1 MDEEFKSNDPAVLVK
16 NMIDMDDEEIDHD
29 DDKMEVQ
36 DDNNDKLQNFKKMVM
51 EVLEDNE
58 FMDKRSLKLDIDD
71 FLKLLLVFNQKNIHF
86 K

>member
-1 MDEEFKSNDPAVLVK
+1 MDEEFKSNDPTVLVK

-36 DDNNDKLQNFKKMVM
+36 DDTNDKLQNFKKMVM

-71 FLKLLLVFNQKNIHF
+71 FLKLLLVFN
-86 K
+86 

>member
-36 DDNNDKLQNFKKMVM
+36 DDTNDKLQNFKKMVM

-71 FLKLLLVFNQKNIHF
+71 FLKLLLVFN
-86 K
+86 

>member
-58 FMDKRSLKLDIDD
+58 FMDKRSLKLEIDD
-71 FLKLLLVFNQKNIHF
+71 FLKLLLVFN
-86 K
+86 

>member
-1 MDEEFKSNDPAVLVK
+1 MDEEFKSNDPTVLVK

-36 DDNNDKLQNFKKMVM
+36 DDTNDKLQNFKKMVM
-51 EVLEDNE
+51 EDLEDNE

-71 FLKLLLVFNQKNIHF
+71 FLKLLLVFN
-86 K
+86 

>member
-16 NMIDMDDEEIDHD
+16 NMNDMDDEEIDHD

-71 FLKLLLVFNQKNIHF
+71 FLKLLLVFN
-86 K
+86 

>member
-1 MDEEFKSNDPAVLVK
+1 MDEEFKSNDPTVLVK

-29 DDKMEVQ
+29 DDKMEIQ
-36 DDNNDKLQNFKKMVM
+36 DDTNDKLQNFKKMVM

-71 FLKLLLVFNQKNIHF
+71 FLKLLLVFN
-86 K
+86 

>member
-1 MDEEFKSNDPAVLVK
+1 MDEEFKSNDPTVLVK

-71 FLKLLLVFNQKNIHF
+71 FLKLLLVFN
-86 K
+86 

>member
-29 DDKMEVQ
+29 DDKMEIQ
-36 DDNNDKLQNFKKMVM
+36 DDTNDKLQNFKKMVM

-71 FLKLLLVFNQKNIHF
+71 FLKLLLVFN
-86 K
+86 

>member
-71 FLKLLLVFNQKNIHF
+71 FLKLLLVFN
-86 K
+86 

>member
-1 MDEEFKSNDPAVLVK
+1 MDEEFKSNDPTVLVK

-29 DDKMEVQ
+29 DKMEVQ
-36 DDNNDKLQNFKKMVM
+36 DDTNDKLQNFKKMVM

-71 FLKLLLVFNQKNIHF
+71 FLKLLLVFN
-86 K
+86 